1 MRQVTPATIEQLT
14 ADHMALVDFWAS
26 WCGPCQMMEPV
37 LAALDQEFGA
47 EINFGKLNVEKY
59 QDFAVSNNIMS
70 IPALIL
76 YVDGQP
82 KEKVTGY
89 RELAAMRAY
98 LKRKLAEY
106 PA

>member
-1 MRQVTPATIEQLT
+1 
-14 ADHMALVDFWAS
+14 
-26 WCGPCQMMEPV
+26 
-37 LAALDQEFGA
+37 
-47 EINFGKLNVEKY
+47 
-59 QDFAVSNNIMS
+59 MS

-82 KEKVTGY
+82 KEKITGY